1 MTARIGSR
9 RLGSRAI
16 SVLCGQVMAAF
27 RSLSGNRCPEGFSIA
42 PADIAGVDNRFM
54 WRHVEGV
61 LAGERA

>member
-1 MTARIGSR
+1 
-9 RLGSRAI
+9 
-16 SVLCGQVMAAF
+16 MAAF

-42 PADIAGVDNRFM
+42 RADIAGVDNRFM